1 MTASLINHLSFP
13 TIDLQISD
21 QRKQKIKDKNYLVN
35 EIKIKISEKAKFER
49 VSKFLQS
56 INDTSNTL
64 WLAYCEISAKRAL
77 QYPFQL

>member
-35 EIKIKISEKAKFER
+35 EIKIKISEKAKFKR
-49 VSKFLQS
+49 VSEFLQS

-64 WLAYCEISAKRAL
+64 ELSNCEISAKRVL